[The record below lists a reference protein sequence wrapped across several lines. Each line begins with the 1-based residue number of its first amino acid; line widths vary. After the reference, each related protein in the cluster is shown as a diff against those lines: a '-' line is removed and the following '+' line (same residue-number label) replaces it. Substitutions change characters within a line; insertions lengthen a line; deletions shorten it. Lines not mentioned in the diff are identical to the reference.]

1 MMTLMYRHLKLILVF
16 LLFLNLG
23 AGASAQ
29 NTRAQEEKRAR
40 LEKEIAIID
49 LQLEANASS
58 RSSSLADLNLIRKKV
73 SNRKALVSE
82 SDRQIRKFK
91 DDIYLTQLQINRMQ
105 ARVDTLTD
113 YYSRLVVSAYKNRD
127 ARVWYMYIL
136 ASDNVSQAFRRLG
149 YFKNLS
155 SQMQNEAEKIR
166 AAQEELEAEKDRLAR
181 MKEEAETVKAERV
194 KELDAL
200 KKDEAKAD
208 AVVKKLNKDRK
219 TYQAQLKSKQKEVE
233 KLNKEIERLI
243 AEAVKGKGKPASA
256 GKKKTEVDPALAAE
270 FAKNKGRLPWPAD
283 GPVVGTFGVH
293 YHPVYKNLKLPPNN
307 GVDIAVSKGESIKAV
322 FGGVVQQVMVVPG
335 YNQCVMVDHG
345 NHYTLYCKLKSVS
358 VKAGEKVKTGQTL
371 GVIDTI
377 NGQTQLH
384 FELWQGQ
391 KAQNPE
397 NWLQ

>member
-49 LQLEANASS
+49 RQLEANASS